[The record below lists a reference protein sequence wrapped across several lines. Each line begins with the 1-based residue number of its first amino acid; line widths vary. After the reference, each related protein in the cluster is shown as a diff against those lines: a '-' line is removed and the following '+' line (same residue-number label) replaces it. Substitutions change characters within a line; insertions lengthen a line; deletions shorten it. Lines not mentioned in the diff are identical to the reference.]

1 LAKDKRSSPR
11 SKCLLPA
18 DLEFKEKNKSIAER
32 TTVYNISSQGLKL
45 VVNFKNFEVGSP
57 IDLKV
62 YLPEK
67 KLSTALKGEV
77 TWNKYKENK
86 LEVGIKIKK
95 MNQEAKSEILS
106 WVFPRWVK
114 IDKENKKEK
123 KREKKAKKK

>member
-1 LAKDKRSSPR
+1 MNTLAKDKRKHPR

-18 DLEFKEKNKSIAER
+18 DLVFEEENQSQSIAER
-32 TTVYNISSQGLKL
+32 ATVYDISIEGLKL
-45 VVNFKNFEVGSP
+45 VINFKNFKVGSP

-67 KLSTALKGEV
+67 KLSTALAGEV
-77 TWNKYKENK
+77 TWNKYKENT

-114 IDKENKKEK
+114 IDKGKKKEK
-123 KREKKAKKK
+123 TKKK